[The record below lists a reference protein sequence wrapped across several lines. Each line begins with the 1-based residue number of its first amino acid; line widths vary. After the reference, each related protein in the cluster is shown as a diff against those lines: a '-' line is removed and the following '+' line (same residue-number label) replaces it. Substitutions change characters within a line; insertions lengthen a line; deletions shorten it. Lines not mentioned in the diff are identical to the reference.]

1 MPVEKGVDDE
11 EAPVTEDSAG
21 LVKNSNSTKIDCH
34 VGFCRTAQVTILN
47 PMLELKNQPTTVP
60 TRTLA

>member
-34 VGFCRTAQVTILN
+34 VGFCRTAQVPILN
-47 PMLELKNQPTTVP
+47 QYSKNCSGHGLVEV
-60 TRTLA
+60 RMSV